1 MLPAIGFA
9 LNNAVHAS
17 NGFTSF
23 YVNRFTHPHVPLT
36 LPLRGSGLGG
46 GVSADKFAEIS
57 PTTMQKEVSKFFTTR
72 FRILRHV
79 RDAMA
84 DS

>member
-1 MLPAIGFA
+1 MLPAIEFA

-36 LPLRGSGLGG
+36 LPLRGLGLGG
-46 GVSADKFAEIS
+46 GEFSDKLADIS
-57 PTTMQKEVSKFFTTR
+57 PTTMQKQVIPFC
-72 FRILRHV
+72 
-79 RDAMA
+79 DAL
-84 DS
+84 